1 MQTDNSATSYG
12 WICRVKDHGLVHKK
26 LAGGNTAVYTDAR
39 DLWCERLSMLLEGY
53 EPQDIYN
60 TDEMGSFSNCFPDR
74 TLTLKGQ
81 SCHGGKCKTK
91 RILCENRDDSDKQ
104 VPTVVGKS
112 VKPRCLNT
120 LKTSCEVLCKYKS
133 TDDYEYFHR
142 DFNGTR
148 CLHGCAK

>member
-1 MQTDNSATSYG
+1 MQTGNSAASYG
-12 WICRVKDHGLVHKK
+12 WICRVKDHHGLVHKK

-39 DLWCERLSMLLEGY
+39 DLWCEGLSMLLEGY

-112 VKPRCLNT
+112 VKPCCLNT
-120 LKTSCEVLCKYKS
+120 
-133 TDDYEYFHR
+133 FRR